1 MLSVGRDDVEAGVY
15 ATAEKN
21 ISSDWNVRVHD
32 VKWYPSDHSCVRR
45 NMNIVR
51 PQQMP
56 PLMVRKAAW
65 RR

>member
-1 MLSVGRDDVEAGVY
+1 MGLDM
-15 ATAEKN
+15 TFKLKKKKN
-21 ISSDWNVRVHD
+21 RCSDWEVRVHD
-32 VKWYPSDHSCVRR
+32 VKWYPSDHSCVRQ